1 MNDASNN
8 ESDEN
13 NLDDEN
19 DGEDDGEKGLRRVL
33 NATLALAHKAQPL
46 RII

>member
-1 MNDASNN
+1 MNNDD
-8 ESDEN
+8 DED

-19 DGEDDGEKGLRRVL
+19 DDDGEKGLKRAL
-33 NATLALAHKAQPL
+33 NAFLALAHKAQPL